1 MDGASGTP
9 GPATTG
15 GVRIAPVV
23 LKTLITVVVSTVAY
37 VITNLVNQS
46 GDDLWKLAV
55 SIVIGGSALI
65 VQYLVDFEQ
74 RLTAMETGQRRRT
87 EELHEH
93 FVHLSEAA
101 GLLSELDQ
109 AGMSTS
115 DVRRLIRSATRVG
128 AHGPE
133 IAKAFARAEIDSLAS
148 VVTELTGMTAHWPR
162 DNNEWLLRLTACARR
177 TIDATSSSVDRPFW
191 DTDPAGDYLYA
202 QTEAM
207 RVSGVSVRR
216 LFMLEAGKED
226 DEEFMGRFLQL
237 CKEQSDLGIKVRYTV
252 LTRNRHHR
260 AAVRDVVIFDREL
273 YLEFEP
279 DRMDGKL
286 QTRLDAGRSRV
297 QERVSRFDELW
308 ETAVEPE
315 LEPEPRPVPPS
326 QRRGRP

>member
-1 MDGASGTP
+1 M
-9 GPATTG
+9 
-15 GVRIAPVV
+15 

-74 RLTAMETGQRRRT
+74 RLSATEAGEQRRT
-87 EELHEH
+87 QELHGH
-93 FVHLSEAA
+93 FVQLSEAA

-115 DVRRLIRSATRVG
+115 DVRRLIRSAIKVG
-128 AHGPE
+128 AQGPE

-148 VVTELTGMTAHWPR
+148 VVTDLTGMTAHWPR

-191 DTDPAGDYLYA
+191 DTDPAGDYLDA
-202 QTEAM
+202 QIEAM
-207 RVSGVSVRR
+207 RVSRVNVRR
-216 LFMLEAGKED
+216 LFMLELAEAND
-226 DEEFMGRFLQL
+226 PEFMGRFLRL
-237 CKEQSDLGIKVRYTV
+237 CEGQSALGIKVRYTV
-252 LTRNRHHR
+252 LTRNRQNR
-260 AAVRDVVIFDREL
+260 AAARDVVIFDREL

-279 DRMDGKL
+279 DRRQSNL
-286 QTRLDAGRSRV
+286 QTRLDADTRRV
-297 QERVSRFDELW
+297 EGQVRRFDDLW
-308 ETAVEPE
+308 EAANEPGSVT
-315 LEPEPRPVPPS
+315 VPS
-326 QRRGRP
+326 SGG